1 METKNYENQP
11 DVEAIIKRHTYW
23 AVGAGLIPVPLADIA
38 AVTAIQLD
46 MLKALCKLYDVD
58 YSQEKGKSW
67 ISALAGSTL
76 SSMAAS
82 FGASA
87 VKAVPLIGTFI
98 GITSMS
104 IMSGAVTYALGNVFA
119 QHFEGGGSLSNF
131 KAENVKKY
139 YREKLNE
146 GKELAKELKEKYLT
160 YSKSKE
166 GMAKQK
172 SVAEKIEELE
182 DLLEQRLITE
192 EEYHNLRIEILKN
205 LVEN

>member
-1 METKNYENQP
+1 METKNNENQA
-11 DVEAIIKRHTYW
+11 DAKAIIKRHTYW
-23 AVGAGLIPVPLADIA
+23 AVGSGLIPVPLADIA

-76 SSMAAS
+76 SSMAARLS
-82 FGASA
+82 ASV

-146 GKELAKELKEKYLT
+146 GKKLASSLKEKYLV

-166 GMAKQK
+166 GIAKRKSVTAKLKELEKMKKQK
-172 SVAEKIEELE
+172 
-182 DLLEQRLITE
+182 LITND
-192 EEYHNLRIEILKN
+192 EYHNLRTEILKN
-205 LVEN
+205 LTE